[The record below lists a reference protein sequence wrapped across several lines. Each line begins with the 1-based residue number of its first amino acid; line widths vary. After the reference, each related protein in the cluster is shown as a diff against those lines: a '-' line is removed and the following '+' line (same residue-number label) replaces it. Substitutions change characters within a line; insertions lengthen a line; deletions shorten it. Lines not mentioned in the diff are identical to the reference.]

1 MLNFYRSLSSRDKIL
16 IWVVPASL
24 LVVALVGFFG
34 STPPSA
40 SVPMVSAIAAVA
52 SAVVAFHA
60 VQVQNRNARATLNI
74 QLMQHLREEYSSE
87 SMKRHRKNAALILLE
102 DLSPSVYEVP
112 EWRETFGV
120 FNFFE
125 RMGALVARGEL
136 DEEFVYL
143 EFQFPLYAYW
153 HKSKPLVEYGR
164 NVLRDPAVLVNME
177 DLYKRVL
184 AQDIEQSKQ
193 HGGMSS
199 VRGSFDEAKWE
210 SWATDYLKSAEAML

>member
-16 IWVVPASL
+16 TWVVLASL
-24 LVVALVGFFG
+24 LVALIGVLSG
-34 STPPSA
+34 TPLSADIPTVVSA
-40 SVPMVSAIAAVA
+40 SAAVA

-60 VQVQNRNARATLNI
+60 VQVQNRNARVTLNI

-102 DLSPSVYEVP
+102 ELSPSVYEAR
-112 EWRETFGV
+112 EWQETFIV

-136 DEEFVYL
+136 DELFVYL

-184 AQDIEQSKQ
+184 AQDIEESKQ
-193 HGGMSS
+193 HGGMS
-199 VRGSFDEAKWE
+199 VRGSFDETRWE
-210 SWATDYLKSAEAML
+210 SWATDYLKSVEATL